1 MEPGSPARV
10 TAMAPLLEYERQLV
24 LELLDADGLVVCA
37 RGLGA
42 DRLLYHFLRL
52 HCHPAC
58 LVLVLNTQPA
68 EEVRPAAGAGDKGT
82 PRELGSLLSGRRPRA
97 EAKPLRAM
105 RGPDAGGRA
114 WSKGPGGRCR
124 PLARV
129 RER

>member
-1 MEPGSPARV
+1 
-10 TAMAPLLEYERQLV
+10 MAPLLEYERQLV

-68 EEVRPAAGAGDKGT
+68 EEVRPAAGVGDEGT
-82 PRELGSLLSGRRPRA
+82 PRGLRWGGGSPERTQASA
-97 EAKPLRAM
+97 EAKGHA
-105 RGPDAGGRA
+105 GP
-114 WSKGPGGRCR
+114 
-124 PLARV
+124 
-129 RER
+129 

>member
-1 MEPGSPARV
+1 MEPGSPARA

-68 EEVRPAAGAGDKGT
+68 EEVRPAAGVGDEGT
-82 PRELGSLLSGRRPRA
+82 PRGLRWGGGSPERTQASA
-97 EAKPLRAM
+97 EAKGHA
-105 RGPDAGGRA
+105 GP
-114 WSKGPGGRCR
+114 
-124 PLARV
+124 
-129 RER
+129 

>member
-1 MEPGSPARV
+1 MEPGLPARETV
-10 TAMAPLLEYERQLV
+10 MAPLLEYERQLV

-68 EEVRPAAGAGDKGT
+68 EEVRPPALGEGT
-82 PRELGSLLSGRRPRA
+82 PGTLGAFGADAGLGA
-97 EAKPLRAM
+97 EASLLRAM
-105 RGPDAGGRA
+105 RVPDAGGKALNR
-114 WSKGPGGRCR
+114 GP
-124 PLARV
+124 
-129 RER
+129 